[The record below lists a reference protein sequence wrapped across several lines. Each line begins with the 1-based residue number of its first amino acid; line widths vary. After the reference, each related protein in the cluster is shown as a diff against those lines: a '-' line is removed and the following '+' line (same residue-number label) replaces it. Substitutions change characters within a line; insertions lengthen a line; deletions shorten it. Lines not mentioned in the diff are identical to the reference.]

1 LLRLGWVLRSVERVA
16 YVGEMPSS
24 PVPDEW
30 FAGLDREEPEARSEA
45 RPPGPPI
52 ALRLR
57 TLSHCRDTVHLAN
70 LMNLYPD
77 LPDQMRYD
85 YLFHTGALDK
95 RRTTGWARR
104 PRENQADLELVMAA
118 YNMSKAKARQALKVL
133 RPEQIEAL
141 RNWMG
146 RGGG

>member
-1 LLRLGWVLRSVERVA
+1 
-16 YVGEMPSS
+16 MPSS
-24 PVPDEW
+24 QVPDEW

-52 ALRLR
+52 PLRLR
-57 TLSHCRDTVHLAN
+57 TLSHSRDTIFPAS
-70 LMNLYPD
+70 LMNLYPH

-85 YLFHTGALDK
+85 FLLHSGALAK

-104 PRENQADLELVMAA
+104 PRENQADLELVGAA
-118 YNMSKAKARQALKVL
+118 YNLSKAKARQALRIL

-141 RNWMG
+141 RDWMG
-146 RGGG
+146 RGGL

>member
-1 LLRLGWVLRSVERVA
+1 
-16 YVGEMPSS
+16 MPSS

-30 FAGLDREEPEARSEA
+30 FAGLDREEPEARSEMT
-45 RPPGPPI
+45 PPGPPI

-70 LMNLYPD
+70 LMNLYSN

-85 YLFHTGALDK
+85 FLLHSGALDK
-95 RRTTGWARR
+95 RPTTGWARR
-104 PRENQADLELVMAA
+104 ARGNQADLELVAAA
-118 YNMSKAKARQALKVL
+118 YNISEAKARRALRIL

-146 RGGG
+146 RGGL